1 MEWHE
6 IIGLVAGFGTTFA
19 AVPDLLAMFK
29 RGSSQGMNPTMAGI
43 MGAFQIVWVYY
54 GFLIASRP
62 VIVWN
67 IVAVIINSFM
77 VGAFFYFARNEQMG
91 RPEVRR

>member
-1 MEWHE
+1 MEWNE

-19 AVPDLLAMFK
+19 AVPDLIAMFK

-43 MGAFQIVWVYY
+43 MGLFQIVWVYY

-62 VIVWN
+62 VIIWN
-67 IVAVIINSFM
+67 IIAVVINSFM
-77 VGAFFYFARNEQMG
+77 VGAFLYFVRKEKVS
-91 RPEVRR
+91 RPEATR

>member
-19 AVPDLLAMFK
+19 AVPDLIAMFK

-43 MGAFQIVWVYY
+43 MGLFQIVWVYY
-54 GFLIASRP
+54 GFLIVSRP

-67 IVAVIINSFM
+67 IIAVVINSFM
-77 VGAFFYFARNEQMG
+77 VGAFLYFARKEKMD
-91 RPEVRR
+91 RREATR

>member
-43 MGAFQIVWVYY
+43 MGVFQIVWVYY

-62 VIVWN
+62 VIIWN
-67 IVAVIINSFM
+67 IVAVVINSFM
-77 VGAFFYFARNEQMG
+77 VGAFVYFARKEKLG
-91 RPEVRR
+91 RPEARK